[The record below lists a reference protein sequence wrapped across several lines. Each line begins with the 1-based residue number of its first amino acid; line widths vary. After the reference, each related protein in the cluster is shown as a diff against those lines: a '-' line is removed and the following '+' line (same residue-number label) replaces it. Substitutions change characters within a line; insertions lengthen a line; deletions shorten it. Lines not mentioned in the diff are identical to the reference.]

1 MHQENGVNALAKVI
15 DNAVRELVDLRKL
28 GKF

>member
-1 MHQENGVNALAKVI
+1 MHQESSVNALAKVI
-15 DNAVRELVDLRKL
+15 DNTVRELVDLRKL